1 MATRAAGKKQ
11 KTKQKSGARKWLIAA
26 AAVLVLLAAAYCA
39 LCGVASAG
47 NTLRSGTSVNG
58 VDIGGMT
65 KDEAAEALQ
74 TALSGVTAVEGVDY
88 STLELDPNMEG
99 VGTYTIDLSASLGY
113 DTDAAV
119 EEAYAY
125 DRGGFFLTR
134 GLRWFSTI
142 GGGRTYTI
150 LPGAVDADQ
159 VSDALEACGIL
170 ELNTTV
176 QTTYTLNEE
185 ALDFTMG
192 VSGVT
197 VDEEALVEQILERT
211 AQGDYST
218 ITCPLVSTA
227 PEEVDVQ
234 AIYDEIYA
242 EPADATL
249 DVAEDNSYTVVASV
263 RGISFDVEAAE
274 AALAAAQEG
283 ETVSITLDR
292 AEPAIDT
299 ETLEAVLFRDVLGEY
314 TTSVS
319 GTSARRSNVRLAS
332 EKCNGTILLPGETF
346 SYNDVVGERTAEAG
360 FQAAAAYLN
369 GETVQELGGGICQ
382 GSSTL
387 YCACLYANLEIVAR
401 SNHTYV
407 SSYVPLGMDATVSW
421 GGPDFQFK
429 NNTDYPIMVVA
440 TYSDSNKLTF
450 QILGTDV
457 NNYTVKITST
467 TLAVISP
474 TVTEVEDSSMEAGT
488 TKVTSSGHTGYKV
501 QTYRYVYDADGNLVS
516 ESEEAYSY
524 YRMTSK
530 VVRVGTKVVE
540 TTDDSTTD
548 DGSTDDGGAGDTGDT
563 GGEDADTAG

>member
-1 MATRAAGKKQ
+1 MAARTAGGKKKAQ
-11 KTKQKSGARKWLIAA
+11 KTSGVRKRFIAVV
-26 AAVLVLLAAAYCA
+26 AVIVLLAAAYCA
-39 LCGVASAG
+39 LCGVVSTG
-47 NTLRSGTSVNG
+47 STLRSGTSVNG
-58 VDIGGMT
+58 IDIGGMT
-65 KDEAAEALQ
+65 RDEAAEALQ
-74 TALSGVTAVEGVDY
+74 MALSGVTAVEGVDY

-113 DTDAAV
+113 DTDAVV

-134 GLRWFSTI
+134 GLRWLSTV

-185 ALDFTMG
+185 TLDFTMG
-192 VSGVT
+192 VSGVA
-197 VDEEALVEQILERT
+197 VDEEALVQQILERT
-211 AQGDYST
+211 AQGDYSA

-227 PEEVDVQ
+227 PEAVDVQ
-234 AIYDEIYA
+234 AIYDEIYT
-242 EPADATL
+242 ESADATL

-263 RGISFDVEAAE
+263 RGVSFDVDEAE
-274 AALAAAQEG
+274 AALAAAREG
-283 ETVSITLDR
+283 EVVSIALDL
-292 AEPAIDT
+292 AEPTIDT
-299 ETLEAVLFRDVLGEY
+299 ETLESVLFRDVLVEY
-314 TTSVS
+314 STSVS
-319 GTSARRSNVRLAS
+319 GSAARRSNVRLAS
-332 EKCNGTILLPGETF
+332 EKCNGTILLPGEIF
-346 SYNDVVGERTAEAG
+346 SYNDVVGERTVEAG
-360 FQAAAAYLN
+360 FQEAPAYLN
-369 GETVQELGGGICQ
+369 GETVQALGGGICQ

-401 SNHTYV
+401 TNHSFV

-421 GGPDFQFK
+421 GGPEFQFK
-429 NNTDYPIMVVA
+429 NNTDYPIMIVA

-467 TLAVISP
+467 TLEVISP

-516 ESEEAYSY
+516 QSEEAYSS
-524 YRMTSK
+524 YRMTPK

-548 DGSTDDGGAGDTGDT
+548 DGSTDDGDTGDT
-563 GGEDADTAG
+563 GGEDTDTVG